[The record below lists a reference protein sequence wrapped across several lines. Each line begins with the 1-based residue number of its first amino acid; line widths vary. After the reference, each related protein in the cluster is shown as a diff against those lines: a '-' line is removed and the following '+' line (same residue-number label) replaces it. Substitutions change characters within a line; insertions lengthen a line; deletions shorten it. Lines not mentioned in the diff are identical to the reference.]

1 MTKKEYIH
9 VTNAVSGKLYSYLK
23 NCLGDA
29 EVAQDLVQ
37 DSYEKLWKNRKEIK
51 VEQAEKWLF
60 TTGYRAMLHWI
71 RDNKRVDRLD
81 DAISDKPVE
90 LDGQQDLKEWI
101 ELGLKSLTLDQK
113 QIILLR
119 DMQGHSYQEIEEIT
133 GLKESQVK
141 VYLFRA
147 RKKLKSILTQLDQAL
162 WTR

>member
-1 MTKKEYIH
+1 VTRKEYIH
-9 VTNAVSGKLYSYLK
+9 ISKAVSGKLYSYLK

-37 DSYEKLWKNRKEIK
+37 DSFEKLWGNRKELDVK
-51 VEQAEKWLF
+51 QAEKWLF

-71 RDNKRVDRLD
+71 RDNKRLSRIDQVNVDEPIER
-81 DAISDKPVE
+81 E
-90 LDGQQDLKEWI
+90 GQDDLKEWI
-101 ELGLKSLTLDQK
+101 ALGLKSLTIEQR

-119 DMQGHSYQEIEEIT
+119 DMQGHSYQEIQEIT

-147 RKKLKSILTQLDQAL
+147 RQKLKSILTKLDTA
-162 WTR
+162 

>member
-1 MTKKEYIH
+1 MTRKEYIH
-9 VTNAVSGKLYSYLK
+9 VSKAVSGKLYSYLK

-37 DSYEKLWKNRKEIK
+37 DSFEKLWENRKK
-51 VEQAEKWLF
+51 LDVKQAEKWLF

-71 RDNKRVDRLD
+71 RDNKRVSRMDQLNIDEPIER
-81 DAISDKPVE
+81 E
-90 LDGQQDLKEWI
+90 GQDDLKEWI
-101 ELGLKSLTLDQK
+101 ALGLKSLTIEQR

-119 DMQGHSYQEIEEIT
+119 DMQGHSYQEIQEIT

-147 RKKLKSILTQLDQAL
+147 RQKLKSILTKLDTA
-162 WTR
+162 

>member
-1 MTKKEYIH
+1 LTKKEYIH
-9 VTNAVSGKLYSYLK
+9 ITNAVSSKLYSYLK
-23 NCLGDA
+23 NCVGDA
-29 EVAQDLVQ
+29 DVAQDLVQ
-37 DSYEKLWKNRKEIK
+37 DSYEKLWENRRQLK

-71 RDNKRVDRLD
+71 RKNKRVNRLD
-81 DAISDKPVE
+81 NETTEELVE
-90 LDGQQDLKEWI
+90 REGHHDLKEWI
-101 ELGLKSLTLDQK
+101 DLGLKSLTIEQK

-147 RKKLKSILTQLDQAL
+147 RKKLKSILTHLDQA
-162 WTR
+162 

>member
-1 MTKKEYIH
+1 VTRKEYIH
-9 VTNAVSGKLYSYLK
+9 VSKTVSGKLYSYLK

-37 DSYEKLWKNRKEIK
+37 DSLEKLWKSRKK
-51 VEQAEKWLF
+51 LDVKQGEKWLF

-71 RDNKRVDRLD
+71 RDNKRLSRIDNVSIDESIER
-81 DAISDKPVE
+81 E
-90 LDGQQDLKEWI
+90 GQDDLKQWI
-101 ELGLKSLTLDQK
+101 ALGLRALTMEQR

-119 DMQGHSYQEIEEIT
+119 DMQGHSYQEIQEIT

-147 RKKLKSILTQLDQAL
+147 RKKLKSILTQLD
-162 WTR
+162 TV

>member
-1 MTKKEYIH
+1 LTRKEYIQS
-9 VTNAVSGKLYSYLK
+9 TKAVSGKLYSYLK
-23 NCLGDA
+23 YSLGDA

-37 DSYEKLWKNRKEIK
+37 ESFEKLWENRRQIK

-71 RDNKRVDRLD
+71 RKNKRIDRLD
-81 DAISDKPVE
+81 HVIVNEPIE
-90 LDGQQDLKEWI
+90 REGQADLKEWI
-101 ELGLKSLTLDQK
+101 ELGLKLLTTEQK

-119 DMQGHSYQEIEEIT
+119 DMQGHTYQEIEEIT

-147 RKKLKSILTQLDQAL
+147 RKKLKSILTHLDR
-162 WTR
+162 T